1 MADST
6 VAAAD
11 AAAVQSSQTTNDQAG
26 VEQGNTGEGPD
37 HSLCSLR
44 ELNKVRLM
52 LCGACK
58 AIPHVPGQC

>member
-6 VAAAD
+6 VPAAD
-11 AAAVQSSQTTNDQAG
+11 AAAVQSSQTANDQAG
-26 VEQGNTGEGPD
+26 VEQGNTGEGLD
-37 HSLCSLR
+37 HSLR